1 MHQSQLQDSR
11 TLTLVTK
18 TTSAAHQTS
27 IWLSESE
34 GLAPSPVPPALGAS
48 EPILA
53 HQGAQGR
60 FHRLCS
66 DTGLLPLAN
75 RSKLLPAGETEP
87 SWVCSS
93 ENSKGVWLLC
103 GKYFSEEPHLADLL
117 TPGSELSSRTK
128 TKHFLVTQI
137 PVTIFSSIA
146 NEIIALKELTL

>member
-53 HQGAQGR
+53 HQGA
-60 FHRLCS
+60 
-66 DTGLLPLAN
+66 TGVASTGCTLTQDYYLSQIGAIVACWRN
-75 RSKLLPAGETEP
+75 RTF
-87 SWVCSS
+87 V
-93 ENSKGVWLLC
+93 GVFLR
-103 GKYFSEEPHLADLL
+103 
-117 TPGSELSSRTK
+117 EL
-128 TKHFLVTQI
+128 
-137 PVTIFSSIA
+137 
-146 NEIIALKELTL
+146 